1 MIGRV
6 FPAAASATLFAA
18 SPALAAPDL
27 TLTATHARATFLR
40 VAGTNTTV
48 NPGTL
53 TLVVTNAGADPTSG
67 TVTVADP
74 LPTGLTALVNDYN
87 AGAGPVAASG
97 AGWTCTATTCTRGD
111 ALAPGASY
119 PPIKVTV
126 RTANTAPDSVT
137 NAPTVTGGASA
148 SDVIPIVLDACPNGW
163 STDEHVQFGPP
174 VPAVD
179 SGVLNAERADG
190 CSVLDKIWEAE
201 PFASHDALF
210 AQVDSVLAGFDLP
223 AAQRDAIHTAA
234 AASL

>member
-1 MIGRV
+1 MFGRV
-6 FPAAASATLFAA
+6 LAAAALATLFSA

-27 TLTATHARATFLR
+27 TITATHARATLLR

-53 TLVVTNAGADPTSG
+53 TLVVRNGGADPTSG
-67 TVTVADP
+67 TVTVANP
-74 LPTGLTALVNDYN
+74 LPTGLTALINDYN

-97 AGWTCTATTCTRGD
+97 TGWTCVTTTCTRSD

-126 RTANTAPDSVT
+126 RTANTAPASVT
-137 NAPTVTGGASA
+137 NAPTVSGGGDDTPGSA

-163 STDEHVQFGPP
+163 SPDEKVKFGPP

-179 SGVLNAERADG
+179 SGVMNVEREDG
-190 CSVLDKIWEAE
+190 CSALDLIWDAE
-201 PFASHDALF
+201 PFASHEAF
-210 AQVDSVLAGFDLP
+210 VAHVDGV
-223 AAQRDAIHTAA
+223 AATFGYSQNE
-234 AASL
+234 